1 MIEFGKKREDKIYN
15 IAFDL
20 KDLSFFDR
28 SIKLRLTYEK
38 NDSNIDIYKRDGW
51 SIEWNRNI

>member
-1 MIEFGKKREDKIYN
+1 MVNSSGEWNAPPILT
-15 IAFDL
+15 DL
-20 KDLSFFDR
+20 QYKQGCVET
-28 SIKLRLTYEK
+28 LTYEK